1 MLLQKFYD
9 EASQEVMKERYAPPQ
24 VEDYCTEYDG
34 NYKIPGFEV
43 EKEPFKKFP
52 EVRYILHQYLF
63 FYEFQLVLF
72 ENYHSVLYN
81 FATKNFL
88 WRLHIFVE
96 RGVEKEGTP
105 FPRKTSACSLHYVK
119 FMLLR
124 VWKVVCEFPKRDRSA
139 FN

>member
-63 FYEFQLVLF
+63 FTNFNWYCSKITTQFYIILRQKTFYGDCIFLSRGEWRRRAH
-72 ENYHSVLYN
+72 HSLGKLPH
-81 FATKNFL
+81 A
-88 WRLHIFVE
+88 
-96 RGVEKEGTP
+96 
-105 FPRKTSACSLHYVK
+105 
-119 FMLLR
+119 
-124 VWKVVCEFPKRDRSA
+124 VCTTLNLCF
-139 FN
+139 